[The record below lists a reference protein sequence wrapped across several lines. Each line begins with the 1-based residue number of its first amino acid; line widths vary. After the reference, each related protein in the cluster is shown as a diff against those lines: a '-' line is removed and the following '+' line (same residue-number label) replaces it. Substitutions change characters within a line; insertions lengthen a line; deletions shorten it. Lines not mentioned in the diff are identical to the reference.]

1 MRDYESIFII
11 NSGADENSINKLVD
25 ETQNFIKSNGYNVKK
40 VELWGKKRL
49 AYSVEDYDDG
59 FFIFLLFESDPNFIA
74 QLTRF
79 YQLSESIIKYAT
91 VRSYSKASKA
101 KPIFATEQPVKD
113 TKIDEEDNEDNED
126 DEDDED
132 DDN

>member
-1 MRDYESIFII
+1 LRDYESIFII
-11 NSGADENSINKLVD
+11 NPGADENSINKLVD

-49 AYSVEDYDDG
+49 AYNVEDYDDG

-101 KPIFATEQPVKD
+101 KPISATEQPIRN
-113 TKIDEEDNEDNED
+113 TKISEEDEEDEEDNDN
-126 DEDDED
+126 
-132 DDN
+132 